1 MDESVVSKNLSI
13 SSHKYDNENDEFY
26 EKRRDNCEVKV
37 VQRYPL
43 RRSNHEAFSNL
54 DQRTRTLS
62 KLKSDPALLS
72 SRCMRST
79 MHRW

>member
-13 SSHKYDNENDEFY
+13 SSRKYDNENDEFY

-43 RRSNHEAFSNL
+43 RRSNH
-54 DQRTRTLS
+54 
-62 KLKSDPALLS
+62 
-72 SRCMRST
+72 
-79 MHRW
+79 